1 MKGKEREEKITMC
14 YEPSLLLLIG
24 VAAFIAL
31 VINLSWEAVKLV
43 AKKIKKN

>member
-1 MKGKEREEKITMC
+1 MC

-24 VAAFIAL
+24 VAALIAL
-31 VINLSWEAVKLV
+31 VINLSWEGMKLI